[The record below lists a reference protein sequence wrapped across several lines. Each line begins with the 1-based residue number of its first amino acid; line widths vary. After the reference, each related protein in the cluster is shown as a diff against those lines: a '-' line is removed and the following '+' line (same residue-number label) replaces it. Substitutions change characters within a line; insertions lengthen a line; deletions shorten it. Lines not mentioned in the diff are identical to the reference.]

1 MQLFMNITPYTVISI
16 ETLLFGFDN
25 LADENN
31 LIVLRNVQKYMHHTI
46 DLDDM
51 KLYSVLRMHSIPVSP
66 FFPPL
71 LFIKDIMY
79 TFNVTCC
86 HFHIYVYNIIVWSRC
101 TKLI

>member
-1 MQLFMNITPYTVISI
+1 MQLFLNITPYTVISI

-51 KLYSVLRMHSIPVSP
+51 KLYSVLRMLSHICTQFP
-66 FFPPL
+66 FPL
-71 LFIKDIMY
+71 FSH
-79 TFNVTCC
+79 
-86 HFHIYVYNIIVWSRC
+86 HFCLLKILCIH
-101 TKLI
+101 LM